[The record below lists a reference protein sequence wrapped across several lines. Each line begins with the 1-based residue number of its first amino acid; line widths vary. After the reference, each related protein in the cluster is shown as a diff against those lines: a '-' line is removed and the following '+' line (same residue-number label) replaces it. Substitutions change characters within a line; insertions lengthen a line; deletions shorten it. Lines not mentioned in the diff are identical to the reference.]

1 MVRCGKVEDCKALG
15 EVDFGPLSV
24 GSVIGVKNGGDVSGH
39 FAFGVLFSNV
49 LLGVLL
55 ELKLATLPS
64 NSAEAGSENGAQAAV
79 SI

>member
-1 MVRCGKVEDCKALG
+1 MRCGKVEDCKALG
-15 EVDFGPLSV
+15 EVDFGALSV
-24 GSVIGVKNGGDVSGH
+24 GSVVGVKNGGDISGH
-39 FAFGVLFSNV
+39 FAFEVLFSNV

-64 NSAEAGSENGAQAAV
+64 DGAEAGSEGGAQAAV